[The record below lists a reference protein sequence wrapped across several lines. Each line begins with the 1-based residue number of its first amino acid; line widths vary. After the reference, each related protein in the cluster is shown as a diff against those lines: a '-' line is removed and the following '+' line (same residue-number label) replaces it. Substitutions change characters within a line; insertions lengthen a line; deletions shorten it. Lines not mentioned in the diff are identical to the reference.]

1 MRERGKGQD
10 LIERGYSDLH
20 KRWARSR
27 SPLRPNLEV
36 VANIEAL
43 IAPHPGPCLLLGVT
57 PELATMGQP
66 LVAIDWS
73 AAMIAQV
80 WSGNADGR
88 TVVQADWMDMPFA
101 SGSFATTIGDGVPNM
116 LHWPDDYVRIIARLS
131 EVLSPGGRIVM
142 RCFTCPEE
150 PDDLACLEAKLPIGF
165 HAFKWK
171 LAMAVAQAAGDANV
185 AMTSVWEAFER
196 LFPDRQRLS
205 RATGWSLAV
214 IAEIDDY
221 AQSPHIKSFPT
232 RAQILAKFPSA
243 RFVECGRYELA
254 ERCPLLVLDL

>member
-27 SPLRPNLEV
+27 SPLRPNAEV
-36 VANIEAL
+36 VASIEAL

-73 AAMIAQV
+73 AAMIRAV
-80 WSGNADGR
+80 WPGNAPGR
-88 TVVQADWMDMPFA
+88 KVLQADWMDMPFA
-101 SGSFATTIGDGVPNM
+101 PGSFAAAIGDGVSNM
-116 LHWPDDYVRIIARLS
+116 LRWPDDYSRVVERLGA
-131 EVLSPGGRIVM
+131 VLSPGGGIVM
-142 RCFTCPEE
+142 RCFTCPDE
-150 PDDLACLEAKLPIGF
+150 PDDLAHIEAQLPSGF

-185 AMTSVWEAFER
+185 AMTSVWLAFER
-196 LFPDRQRLS
+196 LFPDRGHLS

-221 AQSPHIKSFPT
+221 QHSPHVKSFPT
-232 RAQILAKFPSA
+232 RAQIQDLFPAA
-243 RFVECGRYELA
+243 RLVESGTYELA
-254 ERCPLLVLDL
+254 ERCPLLVIDA

>member
-1 MRERGKGQD
+1 MRERAKGQD

-27 SPLRPNLEV
+27 SPLRPIAEV
-36 VANIEAL
+36 VASIEAL

-73 AAMIAQV
+73 AAMIEQV
-80 WSGNADGR
+80 WPGNAPGR

-101 SGSFATTIGDGVPNM
+101 SGSFATAIGDGVLNM
-116 LHWPDDYVRIIARLS
+116 LHWPDDYGRIVARLG
-131 EVLSPGGRIVM
+131 EALSPGGRIVM
-142 RCFTCPEE
+142 RCFTCPDE
-150 PDDLACLEAKLPIGF
+150 PDDLACIEGQLPNGF

-185 AMTSVWEAFER
+185 AMRDVWLSFER
-196 LFPDRQRLS
+196 LFPDREHLS

-221 AQSPHIKSFPT
+221 QHSPHVKSFPT
-232 RAQILAKFPSA
+232 RAQLLAMFPKA
-243 RFVECGRYELA
+243 RLVESGHYELA
-254 ERCPLLVLDL
+254 ERCPLLVMDT